1 MVKRYLQVGK
11 IVSTHGVRG
20 ELRVQPWCDG
30 PDYMCR
36 FSVLYFDEQGR
47 EGRRVLSCR
56 PHGNI
61 TLLTLEGVDSL
72 EAARALRGRILY
84 MDREESGIGENEWF
98 IEDLIGC
105 RVTDAD
111 TGRLY
116 GTLTEVSQTGANDV
130 WHIRSEQ
137 GREYLIPAIRDV
149 VYSVDPAAGRI
160 AITPLKGIFDDE
172 D

>member
-149 VYSVDPAAGRI
+149 VHSVDPAAGRI
-160 AITPLKGIFDDE
+160 TITPLKGIFDDE